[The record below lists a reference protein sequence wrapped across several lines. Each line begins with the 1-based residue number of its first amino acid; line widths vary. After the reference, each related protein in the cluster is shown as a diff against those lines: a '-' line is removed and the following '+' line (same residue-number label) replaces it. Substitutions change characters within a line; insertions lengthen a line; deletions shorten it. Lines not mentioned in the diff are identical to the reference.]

1 MIFRFWRKPAAPAAR
16 KPTRASSNFGGMQ
29 VRELQIRLELLVDPT
44 LRTYRDIHRVAVLLA
59 EYSLV
64 EQNRFLASVARLAAQ
79 NTELA
84 YRFCCAAVPA
94 LTVLPDHAWHPW
106 LEDILQA
113 AIHHGMVAAEALI
126 DGFNERGA
134 RLDGVPGAVS
144 FAEIAGIMEVFVRG
158 LSNRRFQLTAGESP
172 FTDTQTMFFPER
184 VERYTD
190 REANFRLF
198 KAHAAHQWAQSQF
211 GTWAV
216 DPKPSLAS
224 FPDPGRALRLF
235 HRLETFRLDACIVRE
250 LPGVARDMQQF
261 RTADHT
267 HVHDWQA
274 AARALGAPEAT
285 VEDSLSWVHRVYP
298 ADNDPLPAEYQ
309 NVLEPARYA
318 RDNANIHQQAPALN
332 ASDPKELPEP
342 SSGDAFDDAPPA
354 APTKSDAPSESE
366 EFRYDEWDQAR
377 QCYREQWCR
386 LREQPVAA
394 EPNAFRAQTLDKY
407 SALLARLRRTFEA
420 LRHDPR
426 PMRRETNGAD
436 IDLDAL
442 VESLTDW
449 RAGMELNDRIFIST
463 RHERANMATLFLL
476 DLSAST
482 RGWVNTVEREALVL
496 LCESLELLGDRYAV
510 YGFSGRGHE
519 HCTSY
524 PIKEFPEAYGET
536 VWHRIGAIESR
547 DYTRMGVA
555 IRHHSAK
562 LMTVE
567 ARTRLIVVLSD
578 GRPDDEGGYRGAY
591 GIEDTRKALMET
603 RQAGIHP
610 FCITIDDHAMDYLP
624 HMFGRD
630 NFVVVDQVEK
640 LPFRIGEIYR
650 KLIT

>member
-1 MIFRFWRKPAAPAAR
+1 MIFRFWRKRTAPSGRPPA
-16 KPTRASSNFGGMQ
+16 RASSKFGGMQ

-44 LRTYRDIHRVAVLLA
+44 LRTYRDIHQAAVLLS

-64 EQNRFLASVARLAAQ
+64 EQNRFLASVARLAER

-84 YRFCCAAVPA
+84 HRFCCDAVPA
-94 LTVLPDHAWHPW
+94 LTVLPDHAWQPW
-106 LEDILQA
+106 LEDILQTH
-113 AIHHGMVAAEALI
+113 IHHGMRAAAELI
-126 DGFNERGA
+126 DGFNKRREQ
-134 RLDGVPGAVS
+134 LDGDPGAVS
-144 FAEIAGIMEVFVRG
+144 FAEVAGIMEAFVRG
-158 LSNRRFQLTAGESP
+158 LSNRRFKLTAGESTY
-172 FTDTQTMFFPER
+172 TDTETMFFPER
-184 VERYTD
+184 IERYPD

-198 KAHAAHQWAQSQF
+198 KAHAAHQWAQSRF
-211 GTWAV
+211 GTWEV
-216 DPKPSLAS
+216 DPQPSLRS
-224 FPDPGRALRLF
+224 FPDPSRALRLF
-235 HRLETFRLDACIVRE
+235 HRLETYRLDACLARE
-250 LPGVARDMQQF
+250 LPGIARDMRQF

-267 HVHDWQA
+267 HDRRWQA

-285 VEDSLSWVHRVYP
+285 VDDSLFWLSRVYP
-298 ADNDPLPAEYQ
+298 EDNDPPPAAYQ
-309 NVLEPARYA
+309 AVLEPVLYTANDANARQHA
-318 RDNANIHQQAPALN
+318 TPMRS
-332 ASDPKELPEP
+332 SDSQEIPEP
-342 SSGDAFDDAPPA
+342 ASAEAIGDEEHPAPV
-354 APTKSDAPSESE
+354 TRDAPSEDK

-386 LREQPVAA
+386 LREQPVTA
-394 EPNAFRAQTLDKY
+394 EPNAFRAQTLNKY

-426 PMRRETNGAD
+426 PIRRETNGAD

-442 VESLTDW
+442 VEALTDW
-449 RAGMELNDRIFIST
+449 RAGMELNDRIFIRT
-463 RHERANMATLFLL
+463 RHERASIATLFLL

-524 PIKEFPEAYGET
+524 PIKEFREAYGET
-536 VWHRIGAIESR
+536 VWHRIGAIESQHF
-547 DYTRMGVA
+547 TRMGVA

-562 LMTVE
+562 LLEVE
-567 ARTRLIVVLSD
+567 ARTRLLVVLSD
-578 GRPDDEGGYRGAY
+578 GHPDDEGGYRGAY

-603 RQAGIHP
+603 RQAGIHS
-610 FCITIDDHAMDYLP
+610 FCITIDDHALDYLP

-630 NFVVVDQVEK
+630 NFVIVDQVEK
-640 LPFRIGEIYR
+640 LPFRIGEVYR